1 MKKALVIAL
10 LFGFTFF
17 NTSCTKVSNA
27 QAQTIENFV
36 KAYFPEA
43 EVLSTIRDGFD
54 YEVTL
59 SDYTHIEFDS
69 NALGKTPEWDE
80 IDCRRSTI
88 YKVVPAALV
97 PAEIAD
103 YVSRLHQTQ
112 SIVKITKDGRG
123 WDIELGNGV
132 EIEFDRRF
140 NVIEFD

>member
-1 MKKALVIAL
+1 MKKVLVIAL

-97 PAEIAD
+97 PPAPNPVHRENHEGQ
-103 YVSRLHQTQ
+103 SRLGHRAWQ
-112 SIVKITKDGRG
+112 
-123 WDIELGNGV
+123 
-132 EIEFDRRF
+132 RRR
-140 NVIEFD
+140 NRVRPQIQRHRI